1 MTEVKEKTR
10 KKGNKLKKELPK
22 IESGK
27 SKKRIEESESVGD
40 ELSVE
45 ARQKLIEETAYRRA
59 LARNFEGD
67 AQLDDWLEAEAEV
80 NEKFTKAKALT

>member
-10 KKGNKLKKELPK
+10 KKSNKLKKELPK

-27 SKKRIEESESVGD
+27 SKKRIEEAESVGD

-45 ARQKLIEETAYRRA
+45 ARQKLI
-59 LARNFEGD
+59 EGD